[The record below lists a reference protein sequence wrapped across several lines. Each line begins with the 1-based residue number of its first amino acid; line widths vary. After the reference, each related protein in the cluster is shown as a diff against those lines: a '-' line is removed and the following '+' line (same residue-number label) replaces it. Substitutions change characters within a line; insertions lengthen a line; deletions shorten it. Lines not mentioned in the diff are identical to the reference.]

1 MSLMSWLIWSNS
13 LAAGSGAV
21 GPDESVGEA
30 AEDELLGLPPS
41 PVPSESDAPLVS
53 RAANEAWGAV
63 GAVVA

>member
-21 GPDESVGEA
+21 GSGGSVGEA
-30 AEDELLGLPPS
+30 AEDELGLPPS
-41 PVPSESDAPLVS
+41 PVPSEPDGPTVS
-53 RAANEAWGAV
+53 NAASEACGPA